1 MSYDFPGPEYYPSVE
16 ESKLEVLKTLSDGCW
31 LADTVHR
38 ESWDP
43 QTVQENQHPAFF
55 AEANPYFDHP
65 DPDLLNEMIR
75 DGLLSVE
82 ISAWETAGRENANYN
97 RRHFRLTEKARDYLA
112 KHDRSG
118 DIMQQSV

>member
-1 MSYDFPGPEYYPSVE
+1 MPYDFPVPEYYPSVE

-82 ISAWETAGRENANYN
+82 ISAWENPNYN
-97 RRHFRLTEKARDYLA
+97 RRNFRLTEKARDYLA
-112 KHDRSG
+112 KHDGSV
-118 DIMQQSV
+118 DIMQQAV